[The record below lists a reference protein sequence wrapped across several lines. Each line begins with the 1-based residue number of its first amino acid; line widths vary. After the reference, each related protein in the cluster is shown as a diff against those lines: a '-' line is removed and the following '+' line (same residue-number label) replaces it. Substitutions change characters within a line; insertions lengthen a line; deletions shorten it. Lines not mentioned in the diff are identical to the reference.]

1 MTLWLNCQGDLT
13 HASQLSVG
21 LFSHEAVITNHLP
34 DNRSIL
40 LLHKTLVIF
49 HLRTSSCEGQMFLF
63 TIGHH
68 DLIDELPSIIRINS
82 QDRKREQ
89 APCVL
94 DRCQNCLLALIEE
107 RKTFGPPRC
116 HIREG
121 QGPEKTSRKACPSV
135 RATM

>member
-1 MTLWLNCQGDLT
+1 
-13 HASQLSVG
+13 
-21 LFSHEAVITNHLP
+21 
-34 DNRSIL
+34 
-40 LLHKTLVIF
+40 
-49 HLRTSSCEGQMFLF
+49 MFLF

-68 DLIDELPSIIRINS
+68 HLIDELPSIIRINS

-89 APCVL
+89 APCAL

-116 HIREG
+116 HICED

-135 RATM
+135 RATMGHQICFHKAGLGLIPLLEGANGNLLLEQRPCLGSGEAMQTLCS